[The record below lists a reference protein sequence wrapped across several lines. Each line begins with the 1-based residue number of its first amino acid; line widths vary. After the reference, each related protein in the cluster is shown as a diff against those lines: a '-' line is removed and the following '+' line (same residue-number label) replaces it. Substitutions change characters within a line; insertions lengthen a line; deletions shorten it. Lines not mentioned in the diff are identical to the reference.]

1 MQAMLPTHYQQVIQ
15 ASRLEAY
22 RHCQAPRDARQRTLQ
37 ANTTAN
43 NGKPQ
48 INPPPFFF
56 FDHVL
61 TLRSFLI
68 KRIAYTILLVFFVIV
83 LNWVIFEAMP
93 GVSGQLYSVL
103 GVPNR
108 LGPGEYQ
115 KQLALYGL
123 DKPYWVRFYD
133 YVRNML
139 TFQFGYS
146 YKDNQAVTTELITTG
161 RLVNTLV
168 LLGTSTVISIIIGI
182 LLGILVS
189 RRRGSSTDS
198 FWVTTSLT
206 TFSLPTFFMGILL
219 IFLFAFALGWFP
231 PGGAYPN
238 GWDNAALQLKP
249 GFLVEI
255 LVRAQYLF
263 LPALTLTLFSY
274 GGLRLL
280 TRATMMEA
288 LSEDYILTARA
299 KGLSERAILMKHAFK
314 NASLP
319 IITSSALAFGTILSG
334 AIITETIFNWP
345 GMGKWLFDAVQYKD
359 FPVMQAM
366 FFIIALSVI
375 AANFIS
381 DILYGI
387 VDPRIKYE

>member
-123 DKPYWVRFYD
+123 DKPYWVGFYD

-139 TFQFGYS
+139 LFQFGYS
-146 YKDNQAVTTELITTG
+146 YKTNHLVITSVCIMCTMIN
-161 RLVNTLV
+161 RVVV
-168 LLGTSTVISIIIGI
+168 LLN
-182 LLGILVS
+182 LV
-189 RRRGSSTDS
+189 
-198 FWVTTSLT
+198 
-206 TFSLPTFFMGILL
+206 
-219 IFLFAFALGWFP
+219 
-231 PGGAYPN
+231 
-238 GWDNAALQLKP
+238 
-249 GFLVEI
+249 
-255 LVRAQYLF
+255 
-263 LPALTLTLFSY
+263 
-274 GGLRLL
+274 
-280 TRATMMEA
+280 
-288 LSEDYILTARA
+288 
-299 KGLSERAILMKHAFK
+299 
-314 NASLP
+314 
-319 IITSSALAFGTILSG
+319 
-334 AIITETIFNWP
+334 
-345 GMGKWLFDAVQYKD
+345 
-359 FPVMQAM
+359 
-366 FFIIALSVI
+366 
-375 AANFIS
+375 
-381 DILYGI
+381 
-387 VDPRIKYE
+387 